1 MAPSVVTFNYNGS
14 SPEKRLH
21 GTSIPCWRANDAVAQ
36 EKQRATVLSFQG
48 STALFALQQG
58 VFVLNVTASL
68 QRARSFSFHYRD
80 RETLNMV
87 TTRYKDDK
95 TRSTCLSFHP
105 NHF

>member
-21 GTSIPCWRANDAVAQ
+21 GTSTPCWRANDAVAQ

-48 STALFALQQG
+48 STELFALQQG

-68 QRARSFSFHYRD
+68 QRGHSFSFHYRD
-80 RETLNMV
+80 KETSNIA
-87 TTRYKDDK
+87 TTKYKDDK
-95 TRSTCLSFHP
+95 TRCTGLSFHP